1 MSEYLEFYVGKGDTL
16 IELNAFC
23 RSSTIYQFF
32 VEYLPIPY
40 EKVRKI
46 FPSDIEYITKYIND
60 EIKHLKKSKKKSEK
74 ELKRLHQAV
83 GDFHKTEEIHQ
94 TYEDISNYIE
104 EMDSEIK
111 QCKAALHFT
120 QVLYDMVDS
129 AKYLDNEVNYYVGVE
144 SGTNPEIENT
154 ED

>member
-1 MSEYLEFYVGKGDTL
+1 MSQYIEFYVGKGDTL
-16 IELNAFC
+16 IELNAFS
-23 RSSTIYQFF
+23 RNSTIYRFF
-32 VEYLPIPY
+32 VEYSAIPY
-40 EKVRKI
+40 EKVHKI
-46 FPSDIEYITKYIND
+46 SSENIEYITKYIND
-60 EIKHLKKSKKKSEK
+60 EIKHLKKSKKKAEK

-94 TYEDISNYIE
+94 TYENISNYIE

-111 QCKAALHFT
+111 QCKAAHHFT

-129 AKYLDNEVNYYVGVE
+129 AKYLDNKVNYYVGIE
-144 SGTNPEIENT
+144 SGTNPEIEKD

>member
-1 MSEYLEFYVGKGDTL
+1 MWVYGADYYLSLSPEKEKCEAEENWYSDTQ
-16 IELNAFC
+16 N
-23 RSSTIYQFF
+23 
-32 VEYLPIPY
+32 
-40 EKVRKI
+40 
-46 FPSDIEYITKYIND
+46 

-94 TYEDISNYIE
+94 TYENISNYIE
-104 EMDSEIK
+104 EIDSEIK

-144 SGTNPEIENT
+144 SGTNPKIENT

>member
-1 MSEYLEFYVGKGDTL
+1 MSQYIEFYVGKGDTL

-23 RSSTIYQFF
+23 GSSTIYQFF
-32 VEYLPIPY
+32 VEYSAIPY

-46 FPSDIEYITKYIND
+46 SPDDIAYITKYIDD

-83 GDFHKTEEIHQ
+83 GDFYKTEEIHQ
-94 TYEDISNYIE
+94 TYENISSYIE
-104 EMDSEIK
+104 EIDSEIK

-120 QVLYDMVDS
+120 QVFYDMVDS
-129 AKYLDNEVNYYVGVE
+129 AKYLDNEVNYYVGIE
-144 SGTNPEIENT
+144 SGTNPEIEKD
-154 ED
+154 EG

>member
-32 VEYLPIPY
+32 VEYSAIPY

-46 FPSDIEYITKYIND
+46 SSNNIEYITKYITD

-83 GDFHKTEEIHQ
+83 GDFYKTEEIHQ
-94 TYEDISNYIE
+94 TYEDISSYIE
-104 EMDSEIK
+104 EIDSEIK

-120 QVLYDMVDS
+120 QILYDMVDS
-129 AKYLDNEVNYYVGVE
+129 AKYLDNEVNYYIGIE
-144 SGTNPEIENT
+144 SGTNPEIEKD
-154 ED
+154 EG

>member
-1 MSEYLEFYVGKGDTL
+1 MSEYIEFYVGKGDTL

-32 VEYLPIPY
+32 VEYSAIPY

-46 FPSDIEYITKYIND
+46 SPSDVEYITKYIND
-60 EIKHLKKSKKKSEK
+60 EIKHLKKSKKKAEK

-94 TYEDISNYIE
+94 TYENISSYIK
-104 EMDSEIK
+104 EMDSEIN
-111 QCKAALHFT
+111 QCKAARRFT

-144 SGTNPEIENT
+144 SGTNPKIENT
-154 ED
+154 ES